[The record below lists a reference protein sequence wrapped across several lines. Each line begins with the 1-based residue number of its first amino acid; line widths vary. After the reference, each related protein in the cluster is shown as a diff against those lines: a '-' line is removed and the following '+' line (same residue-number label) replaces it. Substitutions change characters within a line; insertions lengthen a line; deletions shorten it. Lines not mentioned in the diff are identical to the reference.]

1 MTVLTLLGVAL
12 FIALGRWQWHRA
24 GEAES
29 LQRAFLQGSGAR
41 ENLPAAGT
49 AALPRY
55 SGVQVRGRYDSQHQF
70 LLDNMSHAGQPGY
83 QVLTPL
89 QLADGRTVIVNRG
102 WIPLTESRRQ
112 LPDVGV
118 SDAADIDASG
128 RLDNLPRPGISLG
141 HAPPAKDAPWPK
153 LTSFPT
159 MADLSQALGRPLE
172 PRELLLDARAP
183 NGYVRDWQPP
193 GMSPAQHLSYAFQ
206 WWLFA
211 AVALVL
217 YGALNRRRGAGPAT
231 GPATGAASGAASS
244 PATSAAVRPRAG
256 GGRG

>member
-1 MTVLTLLGVAL
+1 MTLLTLLGVAL
-12 FIALGRWQWHRA
+12 FVVLGRWQWHRGA
-24 GEAES
+24 AAEA
-29 LQRAFLQGSGAR
+29 LQQAFAQGSSAR
-41 ENLPAAGT
+41 RSLPEAGT

-83 QVLTPL
+83 DVLTPL
-89 QLADGRTVIVNRG
+89 KMSDGRNVIVNRG

-118 SDAADIDASG
+118 SGAAGGEASG
-128 RLDNLPRPGISLG
+128 RLDNLPRPGIALG

-159 MADLSQALGRPLE
+159 MADLSDALGRPLE
-172 PRELLLDARAP
+172 PRELLLDASAP
-183 NGYVRDWQPP
+183 DGYTRDWQPP
-193 GMSPAQHLSYAFQ
+193 GMSPAQHFSYAFQ

-217 YGALNRRRGAGPAT
+217 YGALNRRRLRLPAGEAVIQAGRAAGP
-231 GPATGAASGAASS
+231 
-244 PATSAAVRPRAG
+244 RPGGDRA
-256 GGRG
+256 

>member
-1 MTVLTLLGVAL
+1 MTVLTLFGVAL
-12 FIALGRWQWHRA
+12 FIVLGRWQWHRA
-24 GEAES
+24 AQAEA
-29 LQRAFLQGSGAR
+29 LQQAFAQGGGAR
-41 ENLPAAGT
+41 ESLPQAGI

-55 SGVQVRGRYDSQHQF
+55 SGVRVRGRYDSQHQF

-83 QVLTPL
+83 EVLTPL

-112 LPDVGV
+112 LPDVAV
-118 SDAADIDASG
+118 SEAADSNAAG
-128 RLDNLPRPGISLG
+128 RLDNLPRPGIALG
-141 HAPPAKDAPWPK
+141 HAPPVKDAPWPK

-159 MADLSQALGRPLE
+159 MTDLSAALGRPLE
-172 PRELLLDARAP
+172 PRQLLLDPRLP
-183 NGYVRDWQPP
+183 DGYARDWQPP

-217 YGALNRRRGAGPAT
+217 YGALNRRRGPAAEPLAPAGSTA
-231 GPATGAASGAASS
+231 GQ
-244 PATSAAVRPRAG
+244 RAG
-256 GGRG
+256 GGRA